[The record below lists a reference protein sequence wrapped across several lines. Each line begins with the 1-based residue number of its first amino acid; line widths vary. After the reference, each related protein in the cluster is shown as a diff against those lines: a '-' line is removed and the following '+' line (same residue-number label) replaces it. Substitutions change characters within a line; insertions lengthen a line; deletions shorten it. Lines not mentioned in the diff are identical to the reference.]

1 MLIFK
6 IAEGDSWQ
14 AAQTSGE
21 FRGSADDSRD
31 GFIHFSTAEQTR
43 ATAAKHFS
51 GRAGLVIV
59 AIDAD
64 RLGPALKWEASRG
77 GALFPHLYAA
87 LPMDAVAWWRAIQLG
102 DDGVHI
108 LPSEVV

>member
-6 IAEGDSWQ
+6 IADGEAWRAALTEGRY
-14 AAQTSGE
+14 
-21 FRGSADDSRD
+21 RGSADDIRD

-43 ATAAKHFS
+43 ATAQKHFT
-51 GRAGLVIV
+51 GRAGLIIA
-59 AIDAD
+59 AIDGS

-87 LPMDAVAWWRAIQLG
+87 LLMETVVWWRPLPLDAA
-102 DDGVHI
+102 GVHI
-108 LPSEVV
+108 MPGEVV